1 MNDMTLAQ
9 AQTTLR
15 AFTCVNEPTSEP
27 TPSPNL
33 ALVREALLQVTRH
46 SDYQL
51 LGVCADTFEKGIIA
65 LQSYLKALGY
75 PSEINLNGMPGS
87 VYIKFNG
94 KVGSCYLD
102 SYTGIYR
109 GVLVSCQSQ
118 LPEGVNETYGHL
130 PLSLFEDV
138 QPV

>member
-15 AFTCVNEPTSEP
+15 AFTCGDSEP
-27 TPSPNL
+27 EPHPDLS
-33 ALVREALLQVTRH
+33 LVRQALLQVTHH

-51 LGVCADTFEKGIIA
+51 LGVCADTADRGIAA
-65 LQSYLKALGY
+65 LQSYLRALGY
-75 PSEINLNGMPGS
+75 PSEVDLQEMPGS

-94 KVGSCYLD
+94 KVGSSYLD
-102 SYTGIYR
+102 SYTGTYR

-118 LPEGVNETYGHL
+118 FAEGVNETYGHL
-130 PLSLFEDV
+130 PLNLFNDV